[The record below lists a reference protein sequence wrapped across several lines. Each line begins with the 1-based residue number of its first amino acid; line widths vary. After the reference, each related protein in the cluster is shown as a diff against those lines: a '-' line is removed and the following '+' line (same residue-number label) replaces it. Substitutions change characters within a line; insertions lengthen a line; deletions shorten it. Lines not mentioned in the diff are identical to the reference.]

1 MVMGLGMKT
10 IWISL
15 RAMNYTDR
23 AFRAAI
29 GNLDGLN
36 KAEKKHLNNLLKMKD
51 AARMN
56 VAAGMLYAAMAG
68 MMAQSLF
75 GLISTTQVGAEYMS
89 EFTAT
94 LDEAKIALADTF
106 FETLRPVLDVLKTFL
121 ELLRDNAP
129 LRYVVMLLALGA
141 TAALGLYGSYKLLL
155 GIKEGIAAARALN
168 IWLSEHQL
176 ILAKKQLA
184 SNTALTASSITLGTA
199 LMYVAASAALGFTVF
214 FGLRGILGDLPAM
227 LIAVAVALIPLVVML
242 WKASVATSILTAGIA
257 TIAGLAA
264 LGGALGMMNM
274 AGIGNFQMGTRSAPY
289 TGPMMVHRGEVIYNP
304 ETERPTGIAAELRR
318 GAGPSVTHQ
327 KIEIGI
333 EHLHTE
339 APFDEV
345 DEKMGRVLR
354 RKMRDSR

>member
-1 MVMGLGMKT
+1 MGLGMKT

-29 GNLDGLN
+29 GNLDELDD
-36 KAEKKHLNNLLKMKD
+36 AEKNHLKNLLRMKD

-75 GLISTTQVGAEYMS
+75 AFMSTTEAGAEYMS

-106 FETLRPVLDVLKTFL
+106 FETMRPALDVIRMFL

-129 LRYVVMLLALGA
+129 LRYAIVLIATLA
-141 TAALGLYGSYKLLL
+141 TAALGLYGAYKVLL

-184 SNTALTASSITLGTA
+184 SNTALTASSISLGTA
-199 LMYVAASAALGFTVF
+199 LAYVGVSAAFGLAVF
-214 FGLRGILGDLPAM
+214 FGLKDVLGPLPAM
-227 LIAVAVALIPLVVML
+227 LLAVAVALIPLVIML

-274 AGIGNFQMGTRSAPY
+274 AGVGNFQMGTRSAPY

-345 DEKMGRVLR
+345 DEKMGKTLR
-354 RKMRDSR
+354 RKMRNSR